1 MEFYERLS
9 GARMHANY
17 FRVGG
22 LSQEVPFGFYKDV
35 QLFLEQF
42 LHTIIEI
49 DDFLSNNT
57 I

>member
-9 GARMHANY
+9 GARMHANF

-22 LSQEVPFGFYKDV
+22 ISQKIPLLFYKDV
-35 QLFLEQF
+35 FLFVQQF
-42 LHTIIEI
+42 NHTLTEI